1 MEAEISKERL
11 DVLKK
16 IDEYERLG
24 LFSKDVEDDP
34 PTIPLEADKVD
45 YLNKKLSHKIL
56 TEIVN
61 FYAQHFIYKLVREKK
76 LILKE
81 TIGIENYIKIK
92 NQGAILTCNHF
103 NAYDNFAVYL
113 AIEKELAGKRLYKVI
128 REGNYTSFPGIYGL
142 FFRHCNTLPLSRRF
156 STMQLFM
163 KSISVLLNRGEKI
176 LVYAEQGMWWNYKK
190 PRPLTN
196 GAFKFAVQNNVPVL
210 PLFITMKDSNILEE
224 DGFPVQEYTV
234 HILEPIYPK
243 KEYSEKQNV
252 EYLKELNYQMC
263 KDVYEKTY
271 GIKLEYLK

>member
-1 MEAEISKERL
+1 MEAEISNNRL
-11 DVLKK
+11 QILNK
-16 IDEYERLG
+16 IDEFERKG

-34 PTIPLEADKVD
+34 PTIPLEANKVD

-56 TEIVN
+56 SEFVN
-61 FYAQHFIYKLVREKK
+61 FYAKHFIYSLVKK
-76 LILKE
+76 QQLILKE

-92 NQGAILTCNHF
+92 NSGAILTCNHF
-103 NAYDNFAVYL
+103 NAFDNFAVYL
-113 AIEKELAGKRLYKVI
+113 AIEKELGRKRLYKVI

-163 KSISVLLNRGEKI
+163 SSIKTLLARGEKI

-196 GAFKFAVQNNVPVL
+196 GAFKFAVQNKVPVL
-210 PLFITMKDSNILEE
+210 PLFITMEDSDKLDQ
-224 DGFPVQEYTV
+224 DGYPIQIYTV
-234 HILEPIYPK
+234 HILEPIYQKP
-243 KEYSEKQNV
+243 EYSEKQNV
-252 EYLKELNYQMC
+252 EYLKNLNYTMC
-263 KDVYEKTY
+263 KEVYEKTY